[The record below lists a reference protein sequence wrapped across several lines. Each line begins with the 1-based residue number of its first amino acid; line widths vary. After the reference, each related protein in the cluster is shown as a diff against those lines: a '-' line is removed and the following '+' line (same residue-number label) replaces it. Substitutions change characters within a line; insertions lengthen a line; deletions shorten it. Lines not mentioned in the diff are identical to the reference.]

1 MNQSKRLL
9 LYLLLNVF
17 LSGCTILTVL
27 WIWDR
32 PTQPLQHLLGSS
44 QAGDVTGS
52 SLPAPDAEPV
62 VAATEI
68 KEYPR
73 GRITIGSIIGAG
85 SIADE
90 KVTLTRQG
98 PGELQMAGWKLED
111 SDGNV
116 FTFPGLTLY
125 ENGAI
130 IVHSSAGMDTVI
142 DLYWNQTGAVWQ
154 EGDTAIL
161 YDPLGEIQATYTIP

>member
-9 LYLLLNVF
+9 LYLLLNVI
-17 LSGCTILTVL
+17 LSACTILTVL
-27 WIWDR
+27 WVWDR
-32 PTQPLQHLLGSS
+32 PSQPLQHLLGAS
-44 QAGDVTGS
+44 QTGAGTGP
-52 SLPAPDAEPV
+52 SLSAAPVEPAAT
-62 VAATEI
+62 ATEI
-68 KEYPR
+68 KEYPQ
-73 GRITIGSIIGAG
+73 GLISISSIIGAG
-85 SIADE
+85 SAADE
-90 KVTLTRQG
+90 KVTITRQG
-98 PGELQMAGWKLED
+98 TGELQMAGWKLED

-130 IVHSSAGMDTVI
+130 IIHSSAGMDTVI